1 MNSAILHWF
10 LIFKLHALTFK
21 PCISAHNLSCTP
33 QNLMTRLEFLT
44 NLANIIFSPSPHQ
57 SLISPLKIWHYCN
70 LIVFFFS
77 LFFDQEP
84 RYHYQDWVVFEV
96 FDVSDCGV
104 VIVKSPSI
112 YQNLK
117 IFYSFDKCNETFLS
131 AMISVI
137 FSLLQKRG
145 QLPCVKLLGVS
156 N

>member
-1 MNSAILHWF
+1 M
-10 LIFKLHALTFK
+10 HALTFK
-21 PCISAHNLSCTP
+21 PCISTHNLSRTP

-44 NLANIIFSPSPHQ
+44 NLANVIFSHQ

-77 LFFDQEP
+77 LLFDQEP

-96 FDVSDCGV
+96 FDVNDCGV
-104 VIVKSPSI
+104 AIVKSPSI

-117 IFYSFDKCNETFLS
+117 IFYSFGKCNETFLS
-131 AMISVI
+131 AMISAI
-137 FSLLQKRG
+137 FSSLQKRG

-156 N
+156 K